1 MSQVNGTRLECVLS
15 KVAGIATGPCRPCPH
30 WHRDAV
36 AERNADLHVLV
47 AHSRYLS
54 GPVSGENSV
63 VDDEIA
69 LLEANGH
76 RVTVLDPQA
85 AVDGR
90 AQRLATGVRTVWN
103 LRAGRSLARLLH
115 LDRPDV
121 VHFHNLF
128 PALSPAVLRTAAGAG
143 VPVIMTLHNYRLL
156 CLPGTFLRDGSPCED
171 CLGHLPWRG
180 VSRRCFRGSAAAS
193 GSYASS
199 LGLHRAVGTFD
210 LVDRFIAVSEFVRAK
225 HIEAG
230 FSADRIT
237 VKPNFAWDGPRRRES
252 AGYFLFLGR
261 LSEEK
266 GPRVLVEACRLYRAP
281 VLIAGDGPERAGLER
296 DAPDGVTFLGAV
308 PPERARELLAGARA
322 LLVPS
327 LCYEGAP
334 RTVIEAF
341 AAGVPVVASDIGGL
355 PDMVA
360 DGLTGRLVAPGVSS
374 EWANAIDALC
384 CEETVTRMGCAARAE
399 WERLYS
405 PERAIKLLESVY
417 LEAGVRAG

>member
-1 MSQVNGTRLECVLS
+1 M
-15 KVAGIATGPCRPCPH
+15 
-30 WHRDAV
+30 
-36 AERNADLHVLV
+36 
-47 AHSRYLS
+47 
-54 GPVSGENSV
+54 
-63 VDDEIA
+63 VDDEIR
-69 LLEANGH
+69 LLQENGH
-76 RVTVLDPQA
+76 RVTVVDPQA

-90 AQRLATGVRTVWN
+90 AQRLATGVRTIWN
-103 LRAGRSLARLLH
+103 LQAGRSLGRLMH
-115 LDRPDV
+115 QDRPDV
-121 VHFHNLF
+121 AHFHNLF

-143 VPVIMTLHNYRLL
+143 VPVVMTLHNYRLL

-193 GSYASS
+193 GFYATS
-199 LGLHRAVGTFD
+199 LGLHRAARTFD
-210 LVDRFIAVSEFVRAK
+210 SVDRFIAVSEFVRAK

-237 VKPNFAWDGPRRRES
+237 VKPNFAWDGPQRGES

-266 GPRVLVEACRLYRAP
+266 GARVVVDACRHTRAP
-281 VLIAGDGPERAGLER
+281 VLLAGDGPDRAGLER
-296 DAPDGVTFLGAV
+296 DAPDGVEFLGAV
-308 PPERARELLAGARA
+308 APERARELLAGARA

-341 AAGVPVVASDIGGL
+341 AAGVPVVASAIGGL

-360 DGLTGRLVAPGVSS
+360 DGSTGRLVAPGVPS
-374 EWANAIDALC
+374 EWANAIDELACDDMVMRLG
-384 CEETVTRMGCAARAE
+384 RAARAE
-399 WERLYS
+399 WERRYS
-405 PERAIKLLESVY
+405 PERAIELLESVY
-417 LEAGVRAG
+417 VGAGVRAG